1 MITQVQLLSV
11 PVSDQD
17 RAKSFYVDT
26 LGFDL
31 LADVEMGTDM
41 RWVQVAPRGAATA
54 LTLVNWFPTMP
65 AGSLRGLVLETD
77 SLEEDLAALQGRGV
91 DIPDGIED
99 APWGRFVQFA
109 DPDGNGLILQA
120 SSARS

>member
-1 MITQVQLLSV
+1 MITQVQLFSV

-17 RAKSFYVDT
+17 RAKAFYVDT
-26 LGFDL
+26 LGFEL
-31 LADVEMGTDM
+31 VADAQMGSDM

-54 LTLVNWFPTMP
+54 LTLVNWFPGMP

-77 SLEEDLAALQGRGV
+77 SLEEDVAALQSRGV
-91 DIPDGIED
+91 DIPAGIED

-120 SSARS
+120 SRS